1 MLNILIVVK
10 QCFTK
15 VTDKN
20 FLNFFKKNFLKK
32 LKNLPNYAE
41 KLAV

>member
-10 QCFTK
+10 HK
-15 VTDKN
+15 VTDKK
-20 FLNFFKKNFLKK
+20 L

-41 KLAV
+41 KLVV